1 MGTTARWRWLLAT
14 LLLTG
19 GLAQPARALQALT
32 EQMPPY
38 NYQLAGQ
45 PVSGFSVDLLH
56 TLLARSGLTLRGDI
70 QLQPWARAYQ
80 NARYQAGSIL
90 FSVAR
95 TPEREQQ
102 FQWVGPVGPRTIR
115 VWRLSSRTDIQPR
128 SLQEASHY
136 RIAVVRN
143 SASAQQLIRQGLAP
157 VSVNSEE
164 DKFRMLLRGR
174 VELVTALDLGAAFHM
189 HQLGHG
195 LEALTPLFVYDDGE
209 QYYFALNLATEP
221 AKVQALQRALDQM
234 RQDGSL
240 EALRRRWL
248 NLHAVPPAPA
258 SGATPS

>member
-19 GLAQPARALQALT
+19 GLAQPAQALQALT

-38 NYQLAGQ
+38 NYRLAGQ

-56 TLLARSGLTLRGDI
+56 ALLARSGLTLRGDI

-115 VWRLSSRTDIQPR
+115 VWRLSSRTNIQPR
-128 SLQEASHY
+128 SLQEAIHY

-174 VELVTALDLGAAFHM
+174 VDLVTALDLGAAFHM